1 MGGFCLPFIFIGAM
15 KVMVSLI
22 VYLILPS
29 CKNEAPSNQNN
40 VSSTHGLRDLFNVPD
55 IPLQVISTLGA
66 TICIGFLQATL
77 RYHIDQFHLS
87 ETSYGKSQIS
97 TY

>member
-15 KVMVSLI
+15 KVIVSLI

-29 CKNEAPSNQNN
+29 YKSEAPSDQSN
-40 VSSTHGLRDLFNVPD
+40 VSNRHGLRDLFYVPD

-87 ETSYGKSQIS
+87 ETSYGKSEIK
-97 TY
+97 T

>member
-1 MGGFCLPFIFIGAM
+1 MI
-15 KVMVSLI
+15 VSLI

-29 CKNEAPSNQNN
+29 YKSEAPSNQNN
-40 VSSTHGLRDLFNVPD
+40 VSNTHGLRDLFYVPE

-87 ETSYGKSQIS
+87 ETSYGKSKLAH
-97 TY
+97 TKYVATFM